1 MENTIRKY
9 LIRVTYLAKL
19 REREQGMRKWVGWGG
34 QLIFNYYI
42 LLIWKSIVN
51 TASICHSK
59 DDRAIGIRAYKNNNY
74 DDD

>member
-1 MENTIRKY
+1 
-9 LIRVTYLAKL
+9 
-19 REREQGMRKWVGWGG
+19 MRKWVGWGG

-59 DDRAIGIRAYKNNNY
+59 DDRAIGIRAYKNNNN